1 MKNDD
6 IELLRE
12 VQKNTEMG
20 MHALEV
26 INPKV
31 YDDSMALMLAR
42 ESFKYG
48 ELHDRARAVL
58 FSKNQ
63 TPDPVNKVKQLMLT
77 ASIQGNTLLNAT
89 TSHMAEM
96 LIRGSSMGMTSLW
109 KAMNRNEKADG
120 QALELAGE
128 LLDFEENNIREL
140 KKYL

>member
-12 VQKNTEMG
+12 VQRNAEMG

-48 ELHDRARAVL
+48 ELHDRARAML
-58 FSKNQ
+58 LSKNQ
-63 TPDPVNKVKQLMLT
+63 PLSTSSYSSCGVEPVMSM
-77 ASIQGNTLLNAT
+77 AFSLLPVY
-89 TSHMAEM
+89 
-96 LIRGSSMGMTSLW
+96 
-109 KAMNRNEKADG
+109 
-120 QALELAGE
+120 
-128 LLDFEENNIREL
+128 L
-140 KKYL
+140 K

>member
-12 VQKNTEMG
+12 VQKNAEMG

-58 FSKNQ
+58 LSKNQ
-63 TPDPVNKVKQLMLT
+63 APEAFVLSVRLRLQDC
-77 ASIQGNTLLNAT
+77 
-89 TSHMAEM
+89 
-96 LIRGSSMGMTSLW
+96 
-109 KAMNRNEKADG
+109 
-120 QALELAGE
+120 
-128 LLDFEENNIREL
+128 NIRIYYKCITHHYFVSYHRHAGL
-140 KKYL
+140 SSTFLNFTGFSRMTWGNCNNSDQTGFA

>member
-42 ESFKYG
+42 ESF
-48 ELHDRARAVL
+48 
-58 FSKNQ
+58 N
-63 TPDPVNKVKQLMLT
+63 
-77 ASIQGNTLLNAT
+77 
-89 TSHMAEM
+89 MAEM

-140 KKYL
+140 KRYL

>member
-12 VQKNTEMG
+12 VQKNAEMG

-48 ELHDRARAVL
+48 ELHDRARAGAA
-58 FSKNQ
+58 FRKTRRRTQS
-63 TPDPVNKVKQLMLT
+63 T
-77 ASIQGNTLLNAT
+77 
-89 TSHMAEM
+89 
-96 LIRGSSMGMTSLW
+96 R
-109 KAMNRNEKADG
+109 
-120 QALELAGE
+120 
-128 LLDFEENNIREL
+128 
-140 KKYL
+140 

>member
-12 VQKNTEMG
+12 VQRNAEMG

-58 FSKNQ
+58 LSKNQ

-77 ASIQGNTLLNAT
+77 ASIQGKHAVEFHYEPYGGNADPRQQ
-89 TSHMAEM
+89 H
-96 LIRGSSMGMTSLW
+96 GDDQSL
-109 KAMNRNEKADG
+109 ESD
-120 QALELAGE
+120 EPE
-128 LLDFEENNIREL
+128 
-140 KKYL
+140 

>member
-58 FSKNQ
+58 LSKNQ
-63 TPDPVNKVKQLMLT
+63 APDPVNKVNQLISNDIAEAVWAVLVKQ
-77 ASIQGNTLLNAT
+77 
-89 TSHMAEM
+89 
-96 LIRGSSMGMTSLW
+96 
-109 KAMNRNEKADG
+109 EK
-120 QALELAGE
+120 
-128 LLDFEENNIREL
+128 N
-140 KKYL
+140 YV

>member
-12 VQKNTEMG
+12 VQKNAEMG

-48 ELHDRARAVL
+48 
-58 FSKNQ
+58 
-63 TPDPVNKVKQLMLT
+63 
-77 ASIQGNTLLNAT
+77 
-89 TSHMAEM
+89 
-96 LIRGSSMGMTSLW
+96 
-109 KAMNRNEKADG
+109 
-120 QALELAGE
+120 
-128 LLDFEENNIREL
+128 
-140 KKYL
+140 

>member
-1 MKNDD
+1 MNVIEKVFGTHSERELKRILPIVDKIESLRDD
-6 IELLRE
+6 
-12 VQKNTEMG
+12 M
-20 MHALEV
+20 
-26 INPKV
+26 
-31 YDDSMALMLAR
+31 MALMLAR

-48 ELHDRARAVL
+48 ELHDRARTVL
-58 FSKNQ
+58 LSKNQ

-77 ASIQGNTLLNAT
+77 ASIQGNTLLNST

-140 KKYL
+140 KRYL

>member
-12 VQKNTEMG
+12 VQKNAEMG

-31 YDDSMALMLAR
+31 YDNSMALMLAR

-58 FSKNQ
+58 LSKNQ
-63 TPDPVNKVKQLMLT
+63 APDPVNKVKQLMLT
-77 ASIQGNTLLNAT
+77 ASIHGNTLFNAT

-96 LIRGSSMGMTSLW
+96 LIRGSSM
-109 KAMNRNEKADG
+109 AMHRNEKADG

-140 KKYL
+140 KRYL

>member
-12 VQKNTEMG
+12 VQRNAEMG

-48 ELHDRARAVL
+48 ELHEGGAA
-58 FSKNQ
+58 FEK
-63 TPDPVNKVKQLMLT
+63 PD
-77 ASIQGNTLLNAT
+77 A
-89 TSHMAEM
+89 
-96 LIRGSSMGMTSLW
+96 GSSQQGKAADADCVHSGEHAVEFHYEPYGGNADPRQQHGDDQSL
-109 KAMNRNEKADG
+109 ESD
-120 QALELAGE
+120 EPE
-128 LLDFEENNIREL
+128 
-140 KKYL
+140 

>member
-12 VQKNTEMG
+12 VQKNAEMG

-58 FSKNQ
+58 FSEK
-63 TPDPVNKVKQLMLT
+63 PDAGPSQQGKAADADCVLMGH
-77 ASIQGNTLLNAT
+77 AV
-89 TSHMAEM
+89 
-96 LIRGSSMGMTSLW
+96 
-109 KAMNRNEKADG
+109 
-120 QALELAGE
+120 
-128 LLDFEENNIREL
+128 
-140 KKYL
+140 

>member
-6 IELLRE
+6 IELLQGGSE
-12 VQKNTEMG
+12 DAEMG

-58 FSKNQ
+58 LSKNQ
-63 TPDPVNKVKQLMLT
+63 TP
-77 ASIQGNTLLNAT
+77 
-89 TSHMAEM
+89 
-96 LIRGSSMGMTSLW
+96 GSSQQGKAADADCVHSGEHAVEFHYEPYGGNADPRQQHGDDQSL
-109 KAMNRNEKADG
+109 ESD
-120 QALELAGE
+120 EPE
-128 LLDFEENNIREL
+128 
-140 KKYL
+140 

>member
-12 VQKNTEMG
+12 VQKNAEMG

-31 YDDSMALMLAR
+31 YD
-42 ESFKYG
+42 
-48 ELHDRARAVL
+48 RARAVL
-58 FSKNQ
+58 LSKNQ
-63 TPDPVNKVKQLMLT
+63 APDPVNKVKQLMLT
-77 ASIQGNTLLNAT
+77 VSIQGNTLLNAT

>member
-1 MKNDD
+1 MPDMKNDD

-12 VQKNTEMG
+12 VQRNAEMG

-58 FSKNQ
+58 LSKNQ

-109 KAMNRNEKADG
+109 NEKADG

>member
-12 VQKNTEMG
+12 VQRNAEMG

-58 FSKNQ
+58 LSKNQ

-109 KAMNRNEKADG
+109 KAMNRN
-120 QALELAGE
+120 
-128 LLDFEENNIREL
+128 IR
-140 KKYL
+140 

>member
-12 VQKNTEMG
+12 VQRNAEMG

-58 FSKNQ
+58 LSKNQ

-77 ASIQGNTLLNAT
+77 ASIQGNTLLNST

-109 KAMNRNEKADG
+109 YFNFTGCIVET
-120 QALELAGE
+120 ALKSLRLSCGSELTRQGIS
-128 LLDFEENNIREL
+128 LP
-140 KKYL
+140 